1 MKKILSLIFLLLPA
15 LCFAQNPIKVACIGN
30 SVTFGYGHAN
40 PGETSYPQ
48 QLSKMLGDGY
58 KVSNFGKSGATL
70 LNKGHRPYTQ
80 QPEYKAAL
88 EFAPDIA
95 VIHLGLNDTDPR
107 NWPNYKDEFIPDYMS
122 LIDTLQQI
130 NPAVKVYVC
139 RMTPIF
145 HWHRRFKS
153 GTRDWY
159 WQIQSAIEDIAQLSG
174 AELIDLQETLYNRP
188 DLMPDALHPNAE
200 GAGLIAERVY
210 GHLSGNFGGL
220 QLPAIYSDNMVI
232 QRGVPFRLSGRTN
245 ASQPVV
251 AKLGK
256 KTVKTTAGK
265 DGKWQLEFPAMKAD
279 RKSYTL
285 TIESNGKTL
294 TYQNLVVG
302 EVWLCS
308 GQSNMAFMVK
318 ETSHAKE
325 SLSDL
330 SQDIRLY
337 DMKPRVYTD
346 NVEWAVEDLQCINRH
361 DYYLPTTWKKQNA
374 KNVSD
379 FSAVAYHFGKM
390 LADSLGVPVGLICN
404 AVGGATAES
413 YIDRK
418 TLEWHP
424 QLVDI
429 LTDWRSNDMIQDWC
443 RGRAS
448 KNIAKGNN
456 PLQRHPYEPTYLYET
471 GIAPITCYNIK
482 GAIWYQGESNAHN
495 IELHELI
502 FPTLVEAWRN
512 AWNND
517 KMPFYFVQLS
527 SINRPSWPHF
537 RDSQRRLAEAI
548 PYCDYAVSSDKG
560 HEWDVHPKQ
569 KDAIG
574 QRLGLL
580 ALSQTYDFKHITAH
594 GPEVEKATRKG
605 KQVTLKFGEK
615 TTLSTSDNQ
624 SLRTIT
630 VAGEIGPFYPADKV
644 EIKGNK
650 IIISCEKVAKPTR
663 VRYGWQPYSTG
674 NLVNQIGLPASTF
687 EVEVE

>member
-122 LIDTLQQI
+122 LIDTLRQI

-200 GAGLIAERVY
+200 GAGLIAKRVY

-245 ASQPVV
+245 AGKTVV
-251 AKLGK
+251 AKLGE

-279 RKSYTL
+279 GKSYTL

-374 KNVSD
+374 KNISD

-537 RDSQRRLAEAI
+537 RDSQRQMAVAI

-569 KDAIG
+569 KDVIG
-574 QRLGLL
+574 ERLGKL
-580 ALSQTYDFKHITAH
+580 ALSQTYDFKKIVAH
-594 GPEVEKATRKG
+594 GPAVEKATRKG
-605 KQVTLKFGEK
+605 CKVTLNFGDD
-615 TTLSTSDNQ
+615 TILSTSDNQ
-624 SLRTIT
+624 PLRTIT
-630 VAGEIGPFYPADKV
+630 IAGEIGVFYPADKV

-650 IIISCEKVAKPTR
+650 IIVSSKKVEKPAR
-663 VRYGWQPYSTG
+663 VRYGWEAYSTG
-674 NLVNQIGLPASTF
+674 NLVNQFALPASTF
-687 EVEVE
+687 EVVVK